1 MSDAPG
7 ADADEQLMLA
17 YARGE
22 ASAFDAL
29 YARHRTGVYRYLLH
43 NCNNAGTADELFQ
56 DVWMNVI
63 RSRGTYAPTARFATW
78 LYTLAHHRIV
88 DHWRSTGQAKLV
100 STDADE
106 AAGAEILALA
116 GSRGDRPEVRAFTGQ
131 IRERLNAALAALPP
145 AQRDAFLLQQESG
158 LSLAEIGALTGVGI
172 ETVKSRLRYAAA
184 RLRAALVELR
194 EASADE
200 H

>member
-63 RSRGTYAPTARFATW
+63 RSVASRSRIRHYAKLGRLFAT
-78 LYTLAHHRIV
+78 
-88 DHWRSTGQAKLV
+88 
-100 STDADE
+100 
-106 AAGAEILALA
+106 
-116 GSRGDRPEVRAFTGQ
+116 DREF
-131 IRERLNAALAALPP
+131 
-145 AQRDAFLLQQESG
+145 DAFAARDCEAPEFFRG
-158 LSLAEIGALTGVGI
+158 AVKREIGPFYEHLSPEI
-172 ETVKSRLRYAAA
+172 
-184 RLRAALVELR
+184 RAYLEQGRAG
-194 EASADE
+194 
-200 H
+200 

>member
-1 MSDAPG
+1 
-7 ADADEQLMLA
+7 MLA

-22 ASAFDAL
+22 AASFDTL
-29 YARHRTGVYRYLLH
+29 YARHRNGVYRYLLRH
-43 NCNNAGTADELFQ
+43 CGNAGTADELFQ
-56 DVWMNVI
+56 DVWRNVV
-63 RSRGTYAPTARFATW
+63 RSRGSYAPTARFATW

-88 DHWRSTGQAKLV
+88 DHWRATGQAKLV
-100 STDADE
+100 STDGDE
-106 AAGAEILALA
+106 TAGDEVLALA
-116 GSRGDRPEVRAFTGQ
+116 GSRGDEPDVRAFAGQ
-131 IRERLNAALAALPP
+131 IRERLHAALAALPP

-158 LSLAEIGALTGVGI
+158 LSLAEIAGLTGVGI

-184 RLRAALVELR
+184 RLRAALIEVH